1 MKLKP
6 ITINDD
12 LSFTGTMEKGK
23 VRVIVVDGNN
33 GTAHAMDAP
42 EHGKSI
48 IQTVKGTFKRVD
60 FEIGLKVEK
69 DN

>member
-1 MKLKP
+1 MNKP
-6 ITINDD
+6 TEIKNHETTIQQ
-12 LSFTGTMEKGK
+12 SIEPGK
-23 VRVIVVDGNN
+23 VRIIVLDGTE
-33 GTAHAMDAP
+33 GTAHLMDAP

-69 DN
+69 DD

>member
-23 VRVIVVDGNN
+23 NYVIVLDGNN
-33 GTAHAMDAP
+33 GTAHVMDAP
-42 EHGKSI
+42 EHGKTI
-48 IQTVKGTFKRVD
+48 IQTINGKCKRVD
-60 FEIGLKVEK
+60 FEIGHKL
-69 DN
+69 D